1 MSAIP
6 EKEVLRYLGNAKPD
20 QSLLELVRSVSNE
33 LQSVIRPAGVSRRVP
48 IAVSEKETEVGG
60 FRFESAN
67 LAKNLA
73 GCNEAFFAAAT
84 LGANADRLLR
94 KYAALDLPRASTW
107 QAACAAMLEQY
118 LDDMEGGLLPADC
131 GLSLRPRFSPGY
143 GDLDISN
150 QRAMFRILDLERR
163 LGLSLTE
170 GFMMLPEKSVT
181 AIIGIGEKR
190 RAPASGCAACP
201 KTDCASRRDG
211 DAESHR

>member
-1 MSAIP
+1 MSGIP

-20 QSLLELVRSVSNE
+20 QGLLLLIRSVSDE
-33 LQSVIRPAGVSRRVP
+33 LRSEIRPAGVSRRMA
-48 IAVSEKETEVGG
+48 IAVSEKATEVGD
-60 FRFESAN
+60 FRFESAK

-73 GCNEAFFAAAT
+73 GCREAFFVAAT
-84 LGANADRLLR
+84 LGAGADRLLR
-94 KYAALDLPRASTW
+94 KYAALDLPRASVW

-118 LDDMEGGLLPADC
+118 LDDMQETLLPADS
-131 GLSLRPRFSPGY
+131 GLFLRPRFSPGY

-181 AIIGIGEKR
+181 AIVGIGERR
-190 RAPASGCAACP
+190 RAPGAGCAACP

-211 DAESHR
+211 DAESPR